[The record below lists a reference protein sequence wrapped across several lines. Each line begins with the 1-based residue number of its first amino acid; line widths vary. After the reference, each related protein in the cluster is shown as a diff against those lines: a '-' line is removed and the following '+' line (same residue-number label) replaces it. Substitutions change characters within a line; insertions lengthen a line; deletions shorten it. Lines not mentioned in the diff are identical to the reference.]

1 MKRAMLRVAV
11 WRLLVLETF
20 RSSLQSVGH
29 DLFPYPSDHA
39 RIVVAVAQIVVE
51 RGEAVSL
58 TGVFHLLELPLVEL
72 RVVDISP
79 IEGRWVHR
87 EARSNRAV
95 SADNHVVLPGA
106 AIPIGELELA
116 TRVLHDA
123 RGLREDFMHVTVC
136 SVPIAV
142 PAILLQIQP
151 GRHAD
156 KRFHFLQTLN

>member
-1 MKRAMLRVAV
+1 MKGAMLWVAV

-51 RGEAVSL
+51 RGEAVTL
-58 TGVFHLLELPLVEL
+58 AGVFHLFELLLVEL

-79 IEGRWVHR
+79 IEGRWVHG
-87 EARSNRAV
+87 EAGCDRTV
-95 SADNHVVLPGA
+95 SADDYVVLPSA

-116 TRVLHDA
+116 SGVLHDA
-123 RGLREDFMHVTVC
+123 RRLREDLMYVAVG
-136 SVPIAV
+136 PGAIAV
-142 PAILLQIQP
+142 PPI
-151 GRHAD
+151 
-156 KRFHFLQTLN
+156 FF